1 MLKHLIWS
9 GVLNILLSVKIL
21 KLRPI
26 ILNDSLMNENQQ
38 IKIRVESEFTVSQ
51 QSYHVTELDK
61 P

>member
-1 MLKHLIWS
+1 M
-9 GVLNILLSVKIL
+9 
-21 KLRPI
+21 
-26 ILNDSLMNENQQ
+26 LNDSLMNENQQ